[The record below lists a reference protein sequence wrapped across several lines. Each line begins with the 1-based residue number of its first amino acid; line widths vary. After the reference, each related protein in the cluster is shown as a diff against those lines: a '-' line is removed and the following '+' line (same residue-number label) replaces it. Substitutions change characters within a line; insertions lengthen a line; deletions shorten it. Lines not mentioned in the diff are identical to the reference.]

1 MEYEDVISRIKALA
15 DPAAVQGMARYGI
28 NPNNTLG
35 VSIAALREIAKE
47 TGKDHVLAQRLWSAG
62 IHESRLLA
70 TIIDEPARVTGEQ
83 MDRWVQ
89 DFDSWDI
96 CDQCCNNLFGKT
108 PFAYDKAREWSQR
121 EEEFVKRAGFALMT
135 TLAVHDKK
143 QADDEFIKFLPLIKS
158 GASDNR
164 NFVKKAV
171 NWALRQI
178 GKRSLYLHKPAL
190 TTAYEIKAM
199 DTAAARWIANNAI
212 RELTSAAVQERLS
225 NKKKV

>member
-1 MEYEDVISRIKALA
+1 MEYDTVINRIKALA
-15 DPAAVQGMARYGI
+15 DPEAVKGMARYGI
-28 NPNNTLG
+28 NPNNNFG
-35 VSIAALREIAKE
+35 VSITELRKIAKE
-47 TGKDHVLAQRLWSAG
+47 TGKDHELAQRLWATG
-62 IHESRLLA
+62 IHDSRLLA
-70 TIIDEPARVTGEQ
+70 TIIDEPAKITKEQ
-83 MDRWVQ
+83 MDSWVK

-96 CDQCCNNLFGKT
+96 CDGCCIHLFRKT

-121 EEEFVKRAGFALMT
+121 EEEFVKRAGFALIT

-143 QADDEFIKFLPLIKS
+143 QTDEEFIKFLPLIKR

-190 TTAYEIKAM
+190 AMAYKIKAM
-199 DTAAARWIANNAI
+199 DSASARWIANNAI
-212 RELTSAAVQERLS
+212 RELTSEAVQQRLIDTR
-225 NKKKV
+225 